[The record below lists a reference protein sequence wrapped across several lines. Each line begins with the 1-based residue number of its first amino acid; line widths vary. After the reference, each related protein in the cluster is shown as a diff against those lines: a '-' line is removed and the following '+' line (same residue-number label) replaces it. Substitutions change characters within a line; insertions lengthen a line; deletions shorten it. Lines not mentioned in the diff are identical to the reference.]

1 MNTKLSGFTQVD
13 VKDGWDA
20 ISNLYL
26 KNPTAGAIFIEMTKS
41 MDESNGLVASMETLG
56 ARVGKTRQTV
66 AKACK
71 FLKENKYIEVYKTGS
86 SNVYVLNA
94 NIVWK
99 DKHHKRVEAE
109 LYCKVLLSLNEQP
122 KDIQEKEEKTRRL
135 KVV

>member
-1 MNTKLSGFTQVD
+1 MNTKELSGFTQVD
-13 VKDGWDA
+13 VKAGWDA
-20 ISNLYL
+20 ISNLYQ
-26 KNPTAGAIFIEMTKS
+26 KNPTAGAIFIEMTKY
-41 MDESNGLVASMETLG
+41 MDASNGLIVSMAALG

-71 FLKENKYIEVYKTGS
+71 FLKENKYIQVYKTGS

-109 LYCKVLLSLNEQP
+109 LYCNVLLNLNEQP
-122 KDIQEKEEKTRRL
+122 NDIQEKARQLRL
-135 KVV
+135 V